1 MRKREMTPARR
12 KAYEE
17 IAKQKA
23 RDAKDYLRDNAPAAC
38 RKLVSM
44 LNGKDDKTALAAARE
59 ILDRAWG
66 KAIQQ
71 TESRVEI
78 DSRIAMRAEI
88 RAALVAEAE
97 GRLTAIDAIDAMP
110 AIDGAQSTD

>member
-1 MRKREMTPARR
+1 MPLKAGVSGNPSGRR
-12 KAYEE
+12 KLTE
-17 IAKQKA
+17 QD
-23 RDAKDYLRDNAPAAC
+23 RDDLAYLRKHASKAC
-38 RKLVSM
+38 KRLVQM
-44 LNGKDDKTALAAARE
+44 IDDSDSRTALAAARE

-66 KAIQQ
+66 KAVQQ

>member
-1 MRKREMTPARR
+1 MSNPKGRPRETEGRRALTSQIEALGEEAVKVLKRQLKSDND
-12 KAYEE
+12 KA
-17 IAKQKA
+17 A
-23 RDAKDYLRDNAPAAC
+23 
-38 RKLVSM
+38 
-44 LNGKDDKTALAAARE
+44 TAAAVY
-59 ILDRAWG
+59 IIDRICG
-66 KAIQQ
+66 KPTQQ